1 MHPPMGIAACRWRS
15 SLFAA
20 FATSTPGGIEMVM
33 LTAPRHRWV
42 MAAPDPCEAQQPS
55 PAQPAR
61 RPVTPVHGPFRARE
75 SRRGGD
81 RAWNFLMIG

>member
-20 FATSTPGGIEMVM
+20 FATATPGGIEMVT

-61 RPVTPVHGPFRARE
+61 RPVTPGTGASGPANHAAAV
-75 SRRGGD
+75 S
-81 RAWNFLMIG
+81 AWNFLMIG